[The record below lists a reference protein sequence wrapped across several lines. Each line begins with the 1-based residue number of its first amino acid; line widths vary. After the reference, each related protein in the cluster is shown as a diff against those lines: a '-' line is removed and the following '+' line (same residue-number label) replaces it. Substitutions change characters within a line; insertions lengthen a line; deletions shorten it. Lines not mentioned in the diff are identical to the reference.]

1 MLIKK
6 LSDMLDLDLQIM
18 FLRLG
23 SEADLLDLND
33 RLAFLGDLNLQ
44 TGGAA
49 VGDTSTRSRPA
60 LAASARA
67 SVRVMTPNCSPSIL
81 ITRTEAALIS
91 RLILKSLAIGHLQ
104 TLKNYLNWAHCSR
117 TRAMNASTPM
127 EPRFCPSRC
136 RGDT

>member
-1 MLIKK
+1 MI
-6 LSDMLDLDLQIM
+6 
-18 FLRLG
+18 
-23 SEADLLDLND
+23 
-33 RLAFLGDLNLQ
+33 LQ
-44 TGGAA
+44 TGGVA

-67 SVRVMTPNCSPSIL
+67 SVREMTPNCSPSIL
-81 ITRTEAALIS
+81 ITRTDADLIS

-104 TLKNYLNWAHCSR
+104 TSKILLELGTLFADKGNESLH
-117 TRAMNASTPM
+117 TM